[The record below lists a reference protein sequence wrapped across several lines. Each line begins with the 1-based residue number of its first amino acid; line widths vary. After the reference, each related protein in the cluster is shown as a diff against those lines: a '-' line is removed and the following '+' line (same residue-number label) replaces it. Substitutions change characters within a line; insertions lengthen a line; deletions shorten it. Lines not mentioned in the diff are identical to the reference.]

1 MAYPTGISF
10 RHTGPGIG
18 KQPIHETSATAIHAL
33 GQIVRA
39 TDGTYGEG
47 EFIYLLGVASTAQG
61 DLVVY
66 NSKTGATTRTV
77 AGTTKGPVAV
87 AMADTVAALYGWYQ
101 ISGATPVKAAT
112 VLADTDVYL
121 TATASTVDDAVDVGD
136 KVDGATF
143 KAATS
148 SGYALVQMARPSVAA
163 ESGTAGLIT
172 AQADVITA
180 QAAVDA
186 IEALGYYCT
195 LSAAGEAGDAI
206 VVTGQVKNLDGVNV
220 GVAREVVV
228 RTLAVTAD
236 KGDITVTAGTSKK
249 VVNPTTGEN
258 VAWITTTAAGAFA
271 VSVANNIAE
280 DTYVSA
286 EPANGLT
293 AGLKLTFV

>member
-10 RHTGPGIG
+10 KHTGPGIG

-77 AGTTKGPVAV
+77 AGTTKGPVGV

-101 ISGATPVKAAT
+101 ISGATPVKAGT

-121 TATASTVDDAVDVGD
+121 TSTASSVDDAVDVGD

-143 KAATS
+143 KAATV
-148 SGYALVQMARPSVAA
+148 SGYAQIQMARPSVAA
-163 ESGTAGLIT
+163 ESGTTGLAT
-172 AQADVITA
+172 AQTDITTA

-186 IEALGYYCT
+186 IEALGLYCT
-195 LSAAGEAGDAI
+195 LSAAGEAAQAI
-206 VVTGQVKNLDGVNV
+206 VVTGQVKTLDGVNV
-220 GVAREVVV
+220 ASAVEVLV
-228 RTLAVTAD
+228 RTLAVTD
-236 KGDITVTAGTSKK
+236 NKGDITVTAGTEVKT
-249 VVNPTTGEN
+249 VNPATGAN
-258 VAWITTTAAGAFA
+258 LSWILTTAAGAFA
-271 VSVANNIAE
+271 VSVANDAVE
-280 DTYVSA
+280 ATLVEATPD
-286 EPANGLT
+286 NGL
-293 AGLKLTFV
+293 AQLLRLTFT

>member
-1 MAYPTGISF
+1 MAYPTGVSF
-10 RHTGPGIG
+10 KHTGPGIG

-101 ISGATPVKAAT
+101 ISGATPVKAGT

-121 TATASTVDDAVDVGD
+121 TSTASSVDDAVDVGD

-143 KAATS
+143 KAATV

-172 AQADVITA
+172 AQADVATA

-186 IEALGYYCT
+186 IEALGLYCT
-195 LSAAGEAGDAI
+195 LSAAAEAGQAI
-206 VVTGQVKNLDGVNV
+206 VVTGQVKTLDGVNV
-220 GVAREVVV
+220 ASAVEVLV
-228 RTLAVTAD
+228 RTLAVTD
-236 KGDITVTAGTSKK
+236 NKGDITVTAGTEVKT
-249 VVNPTTGEN
+249 VNPATGAN
-258 VAWITTTAAGAFA
+258 LSWILTTAAGAFA
-271 VSVANNIAE
+271 VSVANDAVE
-280 DTYVSA
+280 ATLVEATPD
-286 EPANGLT
+286 NGL
-293 AGLKLTFV
+293 AQLLRLTFT